1 MEGSPPKS
9 QGGVGI
15 EGDLR
20 GLVYRGSTWLVA
32 GTVSQR
38 FVRLISNLILVR
50 VLFAED
56 FGLVALVFAWVQGL
70 ILCSD
75 LGVVRS
81 IIQHPR
87 GDSKEFLGTAFTL
100 QILRALFLWVASF
113 LIAVPMAGFYE
124 MPELGLMLPVASLS
138 VLINSLSS
146 PRMVLLVRNLKV
158 RTTEGISIASS
169 LAGLLFTVTLAI
181 LWGNAWALIV
191 GGLCRDAFKC
201 VLSYLVSPPQGV
213 RPSWDKEAF
222 AAILHFGRWIVLSS
236 FLTFLALQAD
246 RLIGG
251 KFVPPSVL
259 GQLSV
264 ALLYVGM
271 VRSLVTRGGKSLLL
285 PIFAKTEGTVP
296 ERLLSRYR
304 KARLV
309 ILTVLLP
316 ILCGMALFGP
326 ELIDLLYPDRWA
338 AVGFYL
344 QCTVIGFLPSYIVSG
359 TGMALLAIGDSK
371 GNAMVTAVEV
381 FSLILAM
388 LFGVLTWGLPGMLV
402 ARGLSTFISY
412 PVLASRLR
420 RRGIWLPW
428 LDLTALL
435 ATTLVLVGG
444 FYLKWTVFA

>member
-1 MEGSPPKS
+1 MS
-9 QGGVGI
+9 
-15 EGDLR
+15 
-20 GLVYRGSTWLVA
+20 A
-32 GTVSQR
+32 
-38 FVRLISNLILVR
+38 
-50 VLFAED
+50 
-56 FGLVALVFAWVQGL
+56 
-70 ILCSD
+70 
-75 LGVVRS
+75 
-81 IIQHPR
+81 
-87 GDSKEFLGTAFTL
+87 
-100 QILRALFLWVASF
+100 
-113 LIAVPMAGFYE
+113 FYE
-124 MPELGLMLPVASLS
+124 MPELRLMLPVASLA
-138 VLINSLSS
+138 VLINSLNS
-146 PRMVLLVRNLKV
+146 PRMVLLVRNIKV

-169 LAGLLFTVTLAI
+169 LAGLLFTVTLAL

-201 VLSYLVSPPQGV
+201 LLSYFVSPPRGV

-246 RLIGG
+246 RLIAG
-251 KFVPPSVL
+251 KFVPPGVL
-259 GQLSV
+259 GQLAV

-271 VRSLVTRGGKSLLL
+271 VRSLVTRGGKNLLL

-309 ILTVLLP
+309 MLIVLLP
-316 ILCGMALFGP
+316 ILCGMTLFGP
-326 ELIDLLYPDRWA
+326 ELIDLLYPERWA

-344 QCTVIGFLPSYIVSG
+344 QCTLIGFLPSYLVTG

-381 FSLILAM
+381 ISLILAM

-444 FYLKWTVFA
+444 FYLKWVVFA